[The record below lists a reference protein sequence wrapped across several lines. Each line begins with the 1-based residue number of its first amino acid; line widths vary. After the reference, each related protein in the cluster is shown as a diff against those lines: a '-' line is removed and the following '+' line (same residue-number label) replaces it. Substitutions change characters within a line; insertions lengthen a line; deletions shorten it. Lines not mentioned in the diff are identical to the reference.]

1 MNIFERLESEVRSY
15 CRAWPA
21 IFDTAVNARQKDVD
35 GREYIDF
42 FGGAGVLLFGHNN
55 PKLRQA
61 MIDYMMRDGVSH
73 SLDMYTSAKQHFME
87 RFEEIALKPRN
98 LDYKLQFPAPTGTN
112 VVEAALKLARKVTGR
127 NTVMAFTD
135 GFHGMTLGSL
145 ACTGNEHFRSAAG
158 VALNDVVRIP
168 YDGYLGDGVDTLE
181 PLRRALQDS
190 SSGMV
195 PPAAFLVET
204 IQAEGGVNVANRE
217 WLQSLQ
223 ALAREHGS
231 LLIVDDIQVGCG
243 RTGDFFS
250 FEAMGLDPDLVCL
263 AKGIGGY
270 GTPLGLLL
278 IKPEHDQWKPGE
290 HTGTFRGQDLSFV
303 AGAEGLG
310 FLGDDAFMSGVVE
323 KGKRIRSRLE
333 KIAADLSVD
342 TEVRGRGMIQGLDL
356 GTGERV
362 QKVVKHGFDNG
373 LLIPSCG
380 PGGRVVKL
388 TPPLTIEDDTLEEGL
403 ELLEQAVAKGVK
415 S

>member
-21 IFDTAVNARQKDVD
+21 VFDTAVNARQTDVD

-55 PKLRQA
+55 PQLRQA

-73 SLDMYTSAKQHFME
+73 SLDMYTRAKQHFME
-87 RFEEIALKPRN
+87 RFEEVALKPRK
-98 LDYKLQFPAPTGTN
+98 LEYKLQFPAPTGTN

-145 ACTGNEHFRSAAG
+145 ACTGNEHFRAAAG

-168 YDGYLGDGVDTLE
+168 YDGYLGSGVDTLE
-181 PLRRALQDS
+181 PLRRALADS
-190 SSGMV
+190 SSGLM

-204 IQAEGGVNVANRE
+204 IQAEGGVNVASRE
-217 WLQSLQ
+217 WLQALQ
-223 ALAREHGS
+223 AIAREHGS

-250 FEAMGLDPDLVCL
+250 FEAVGLDPDLVCL

-310 FLGDDAFMSGVVE
+310 FLADKAFMDGVAE
-323 KGKRIRSRLE
+323 KGKRIRARLD
-333 KIAADLSVD
+333 KIASNTPVETD
-342 TEVRGRGMIQGLDL
+342 VRGRGMIQGLDL

-362 QKVVKHGFDNG
+362 QKVVKHAFENG
-373 LLIPSCG
+373 LLIPNCG

-403 ELLEQAVAKGVK
+403 GLLEQAVAKAVK

>member
-1 MNIFERLESEVRSY
+1 MNIFERLESEVRAY

-21 IFDTAVNARQKDVD
+21 VFDTAVNARQKDVD
-35 GREYIDF
+35 GKEYIDF

-55 PKLRQA
+55 PRLRQA

-73 SLDMYTSAKQHFME
+73 SLDMYTRAKQHFME
-87 RFEEIALKPRN
+87 HFEEVALKPHKLN
-98 LDYKLQFPAPTGTN
+98 YKLQFPAPTGTN

-127 NTVMAFTD
+127 NTIMAFTD

-158 VALNDVVRIP
+158 VTLNDVVRIP
-168 YDGYLGDGVDTLE
+168 YDGYLGAGVDTLE
-181 PLRRALQDS
+181 PLRRALADS
-190 SSGMV
+190 SSGMT

-223 ALAREHGS
+223 KLAREHGS

-303 AGAEGLG
+303 AGAEGLDY
-310 FLGDDAFMSGVVE
+310 LADKKFMDEVNQ
-323 KGKRIRSRLE
+323 KGKRIHARLD
-333 KIAADLSVD
+333 KIAKGLPIE
-342 TEVRGRGMIQGLDL
+342 TEVRGRGMIQGLDM
-356 GTGERV
+356 GSGERV
-362 QKVVKHGFDNG
+362 SKVVKHGFENG

-403 ELLEQAVAKGVK
+403 DLLEQAVAKGAE